1 MKRYYIV
8 ETMHTTSLESNLFNT
23 QNMLPTYCSYKI
35 STIGKQVH
43 KKRVVLE
50 SESESS
56 LNAMSHAI
64 EIITSKSKCERVE

>member
-8 ETMHTTSLESNLFNT
+8 ETNHERELNSNLFNT

-50 SESESS
+50 SLSESS
-56 LNAMSHAI
+56 LDAMAHAI

>member
-8 ETMHTTSLESNLFNT
+8 ETMHVDKLESNLSNT
-23 QNMLPTYCSYKI
+23 QQMLPAYCSYKI

-50 SESESS
+50 STSN
-56 LNAMSHAI
+56 NALDTMAHAI
-64 EIITSKSKCERVE
+64 EIIASKSKCERVE

>member
-8 ETMHTTSLESNLFNT
+8 ETMHVDKLESNLFNT
-23 QNMLPTYCSYKI
+23 QRMLPTYCSYKV

-50 SESESS
+50 STSDDA
-56 LNAMSHAI
+56 LDAMAHAI
-64 EIITSKSKCERVE
+64 EIIASKSKCERVE